1 MKNKISYIRLF
12 FIFLKTGTISFG
24 GYMMLIAMIKYEFV
38 ERTKILKNSKILDA
52 ITMASFLPGPM
63 AINVASYV
71 GFLLKG
77 WKGAVVSFLAVLLP
91 SFLIMVLFS
100 HLYLNSQNIPGFTS
114 FFMGV
119 MPVVSA
125 VIFTVAYD
133 IFKDTK
139 NKIFSFTLVVLSFL
153 IAYLVKGYI
162 SIILPL
168 LICGVLNIF
177 YNKNKI
183 KFGVSFGNSS
193 KNFIKI
199 KGIIIASLIMATL
212 YMFLNNAPIDTK
224 TFNLARIFSNI
235 SLTLFGGGYVFIPY
249 LDKIIVEQLGWLT
262 QREFIDS
269 IAMGQITP
277 GPILITATFIG
288 YKINGILGA
297 FIATIS
303 IFLPSSVIIIFFS
316 RVYYFFKKNAFFKI
330 VIKGFKIGIIGLIC
344 YAGYIIMFRE
354 EIFNSFNIVIFIISF
369 LILSKKLIHP
379 LFLILT
385 FGVLGYYLQ
394 LHG

>member
-38 ERTKILKNSKILDA
+38 ERTRILKNSKILDA

-77 WKGAVVSFLAVLLP
+77 WKGAVISFVAVLLP
-91 SFLIMVLFS
+91 SFLIMLLFS

-119 MPVVSA
+119 LPVVSA

-133 IFKDTK
+133 IFKETK
-139 NKIFSFTLVVLSFL
+139 NKFFSFTLVVLSFL
-153 IAYLVKGYI
+153 IAYSVKGYI

-168 LICGVLNIF
+168 LICGLLNIF
-177 YNKNKI
+177 YNKKKI
-183 KFGVSFGNSS
+183 KFGVSFDNSS

-199 KGIIIASLIMATL
+199 KGILIASFIMATL
-212 YMFLNNAPIDTK
+212 YIFLNNATIDTK

-288 YKINGILGA
+288 YKINGIFGA

-354 EIFNSFNIVIFIISF
+354 EIFNSFNILIFIISF
-369 LILSKKLIHP
+369 LILSKKIIHP

-385 FGVLGYYLQ
+385 FGVLGYYLE

>member
-91 SFLIMVLFS
+91 SFLIMLLFS

-199 KGIIIASLIMATL
+199 KGIIVASLIMTIL
-212 YMFLNNAPIDTK
+212 YVFLNNAPIDTK

-288 YKINGILGA
+288 YKINGIVGA

-354 EIFNSFNIVIFIISF
+354 EIFNFLNILIFIISF

>member
-177 YNKNKI
+177 YNINKI
-183 KFGVSFGNSS
+183 KFGVSFSNSS

-199 KGIIIASLIMATL
+199 KGIIVASLIMTIL
-212 YMFLNNAPIDTK
+212 YVFLNNAPIDTK

>member
-38 ERTKILKNSKILDA
+38 ERTRVLKNSKILDA

-77 WKGAVVSFLAVLLP
+77 WKGAVISFLAVLLP
-91 SFLIMVLFS
+91 SFLIMLLFS

-133 IFKDTK
+133 IFKETR
-139 NKIFSFTLVVLSFL
+139 NKFFSFTLVVLSFM
-153 IAYLVKGYI
+153 IAYSVKGYI

-168 LICGVLNIF
+168 LICGLLNIF
-177 YNKNKI
+177 YNKKKI

-199 KGIIIASLIMATL
+199 KGILIASFIMATL
-212 YMFLNNAPIDTK
+212 YIFLNNATIDTK

-288 YKINGILGA
+288 YKINGIFGA

-344 YAGYIIMFRE
+344 YAGYVIMFRE
-354 EIFNSFNIVIFIISF
+354 EIFNSFNILIFIISF
-369 LILSKKLIHP
+369 LILSKKIIHP

-385 FGVLGYYLQ
+385 FGVLGYYLE

>member
-177 YNKNKI
+177 YNINKI

-199 KGIIIASLIMATL
+199 KGIIVASLIMTIL
-212 YMFLNNAPIDTK
+212 YVFLNNAPIDTK

-288 YKINGILGA
+288 YKINGIVGA

-354 EIFNSFNIVIFIISF
+354 EIFNFLNIVIFIISF

>member
-38 ERTKILKNSKILDA
+38 ERTRILKNSKILDA

-91 SFLIMVLFS
+91 SFLIMLLFS

-153 IAYLVKGYI
+153 IAYSVKGYI

-168 LICGVLNIF
+168 LICGILNVF

-183 KFGVSFGNSS
+183 KFGISFGNSS

-212 YMFLNNAPIDTK
+212 YIFLNNAVIDTK

-277 GPILITATFIG
+277 GPILITSTFIG
-288 YKINGILGA
+288 YKINGIVGA

-394 LHG
+394 LH

>member
-91 SFLIMVLFS
+91 SFLIMLLFS

-133 IFKDTK
+133 IFKDTR

-177 YNKNKI
+177 YNINKI

-288 YKINGILGA
+288 YKINGIVGA

-385 FGVLGYYLQ
+385 FGALGYYLQ

>member
-91 SFLIMVLFS
+91 SFLIMLLFS

-199 KGIIIASLIMATL
+199 KGIIVASLIMTIL
-212 YMFLNNAPIDTK
+212 YLFLNNAPIDTK
-224 TFNLARIFSNI
+224 TFHLARIFSNI

-288 YKINGILGA
+288 YKINGIVGA

>member
-38 ERTKILKNSKILDA
+38 ERTRILKNNKILDA

-77 WKGAVVSFLAVLLP
+77 WKGAVISFLAVLLP
-91 SFLIMVLFS
+91 SFLIMLLFS

-133 IFKDTK
+133 IFKETK
-139 NKIFSFTLVVLSFL
+139 NKIFSFTLVVLSFM
-153 IAYLVKGYI
+153 IAYSVKGYI

-168 LICGVLNIF
+168 LICGLLNIF
-177 YNKNKI
+177 YNKKKI

-199 KGIIIASLIMATL
+199 KGILIASFIMATL
-212 YMFLNNAPIDTK
+212 YVFLNNATIDTK

-288 YKINGILGA
+288 YKINGIFGA

-316 RVYYFFKKNAFFKI
+316 RVYYFFKKNTFFKI

-354 EIFNSFNIVIFIISF
+354 EIFNSFNILIFIISF
-369 LILSKKLIHP
+369 LILSKKIIHP

-385 FGVLGYYLQ
+385 FGVLGYYLE

>member
-38 ERTKILKNSKILDA
+38 ERTRILKNSKILDA

-91 SFLIMVLFS
+91 SFLIMLLFS

-168 LICGVLNIF
+168 LICGILNVF

-183 KFGVSFGNSS
+183 KFGISFGNSS

-199 KGIIIASLIMATL
+199 KGIIVASLIMTIL
-212 YMFLNNAPIDTK
+212 YVFLNNAPIDTK

-288 YKINGILGA
+288 YKINGIVGA

>member
-38 ERTKILKNSKILDA
+38 ERKKILNNNKILDA

-63 AINVASYV
+63 AINVASDV

-91 SFLIMVLFS
+91 SFLIMLLFS
-100 HLYLNSQNIPGFTS
+100 HLYLNSKNIPGFTS

-139 NKIFSFTLVVLSFL
+139 NKFFSFILVVFSFL
-153 IAYLVKGYI
+153 IAYSVKGYI

-199 KGIIIASLIMATL
+199 KGIIVASLIMTIL
-212 YMFLNNAPIDTK
+212 YLFLNNAPIDTK
-224 TFNLARIFSNI
+224 TFHLTRIFSNI

-288 YKINGILGA
+288 YKINGIVGA

-354 EIFNSFNIVIFIISF
+354 EIFNIFNIVIFIISF

>member
-38 ERTKILKNSKILDA
+38 ERTRILKNSKILDA

-77 WKGAVVSFLAVLLP
+77 WKGAVISFLAVLLP
-91 SFLIMVLFS
+91 SFLIMLLFS

-139 NKIFSFTLVVLSFL
+139 NKFFSFILVVFSFL
-153 IAYLVKGYI
+153 IAYSVKGYI

-177 YNKNKI
+177 YNINKI
-183 KFGVSFGNSS
+183 KFGVSFSNSS

-199 KGIIIASLIMATL
+199 KGIIVASLIMTIL
-212 YMFLNNAPIDTK
+212 YVFLNNAPIDTK
-224 TFNLARIFSNI
+224 TFHLARIFSNI

-288 YKINGILGA
+288 YKINGIVGA

-354 EIFNSFNIVIFIISF
+354 EIFNSFNILIFIISF
-369 LILSKKLIHP
+369 LILSKKIIHP

-385 FGVLGYYLQ
+385 FGVLGYYLH

>member
-91 SFLIMVLFS
+91 SFLIMLLFS

-139 NKIFSFTLVVLSFL
+139 NKIFSFILVVLSFL

-199 KGIIIASLIMATL
+199 KGIIVASLIMTIL
-212 YMFLNNAPIDTK
+212 YLFLNNAPIDTK
-224 TFNLARIFSNI
+224 TFHLARIFSNI

-288 YKINGILGA
+288 YKINGIVGA

-354 EIFNSFNIVIFIISF
+354 EIFNIFNIVIFIISF

>member
-38 ERTKILKNSKILDA
+38 ERTRILKNSKILDA

-77 WKGAVVSFLAVLLP
+77 WKGAVISFLAVLLP
-91 SFLIMVLFS
+91 SFLIMLLFS

-114 FFMGV
+114 FFIGV

-133 IFKDTK
+133 IFKETK
-139 NKIFSFTLVVLSFL
+139 NKIFSFTLVVLSFM
-153 IAYLVKGYI
+153 IAYSVKGYI

-168 LICGVLNIF
+168 LICGLLNIF
-177 YNKNKI
+177 YNKKKI

-199 KGIIIASLIMATL
+199 KGILIASLIMATL
-212 YMFLNNAPIDTK
+212 YVFLNNATIDTK

-288 YKINGILGA
+288 YKINGIVGA

-354 EIFNSFNIVIFIISF
+354 EIFNSFNILIFIISF
-369 LILSKKLIHP
+369 LILSKKIIHP

-385 FGVLGYYLQ
+385 FGVLGYYLE

>member
-38 ERTKILKNSKILDA
+38 ERTRILKNSKILDA

-77 WKGAVVSFLAVLLP
+77 WKGAVISFLAVLLP
-91 SFLIMVLFS
+91 SFLIMLLFS

-133 IFKDTK
+133 IFKETK
-139 NKIFSFTLVVLSFL
+139 NKFFSFTLVVLSFM
-153 IAYLVKGYI
+153 IAYSVKGYI

-168 LICGVLNIF
+168 LICGLLNIF
-177 YNKNKI
+177 YNKKKI
-183 KFGVSFGNSS
+183 KFGIFFDNSS

-199 KGIIIASLIMATL
+199 KGILIASLVMATL
-212 YMFLNNAPIDTK
+212 YIFLNNATIDTK

-288 YKINGILGA
+288 YKINGIVGA

-354 EIFNSFNIVIFIISF
+354 EIFNSFNILIFIISF
-369 LILSKKLIHP
+369 LILSKKIIHP

-385 FGVLGYYLQ
+385 FGVLGYYLE

>member
-91 SFLIMVLFS
+91 SFLIMLLFS

-199 KGIIIASLIMATL
+199 KGIIVASLIMTIL
-212 YMFLNNAPIDTK
+212 YIFLNNASIDTK
-224 TFNLARIFSNI
+224 TFHLARIFSNI

-277 GPILITATFIG
+277 GPILITSTFIG
-288 YKINGILGA
+288 YKINGIVGA

-354 EIFNSFNIVIFIISF
+354 EIFNSFNIMIFIISF

-394 LHG
+394 LN

>member
-38 ERTKILKNSKILDA
+38 ERTRILKNSKILDA

-77 WKGAVVSFLAVLLP
+77 WKGAVISFLAVLLP
-91 SFLIMVLFS
+91 SFLIMLLFS

-133 IFKDTK
+133 IFKETK

-153 IAYLVKGYI
+153 IAYSVKGYI

-168 LICGVLNIF
+168 LICGLLNIF
-177 YNKNKI
+177 YNKKKI
-183 KFGVSFGNSS
+183 KFGVSFSNSS

-199 KGIIIASLIMATL
+199 KGILIASFIMATL
-212 YMFLNNAPIDTK
+212 YVFLNNATIDTK

-288 YKINGILGA
+288 YKINGIFGA

-354 EIFNSFNIVIFIISF
+354 EIFNSFNILIFIISF
-369 LILSKKLIHP
+369 LILSKKIIHP

-385 FGVLGYYLQ
+385 FGVLGYYLE

>member
-91 SFLIMVLFS
+91 SFLIMLLFS

-199 KGIIIASLIMATL
+199 KGIIVASLIMTIL
-212 YMFLNNAPIDTK
+212 YIFLNNAPIDTK
-224 TFNLARIFSNI
+224 TFNLAIIFSNI

-277 GPILITATFIG
+277 GPILITSTFIG
-288 YKINGILGA
+288 YKINGIVGA

-354 EIFNSFNIVIFIISF
+354 EIFNIFNIVIFIISF

>member
-91 SFLIMVLFS
+91 SFLIMLLFS

-199 KGIIIASLIMATL
+199 KGIIVASLIMTIL
-212 YMFLNNAPIDTK
+212 YIFLNNASIDTK
-224 TFNLARIFSNI
+224 TFHLARIFSNI

-277 GPILITATFIG
+277 GPILITSTFIG
-288 YKINGILGA
+288 YKINGIVGA

-354 EIFNSFNIVIFIISF
+354 EIFNIFNIVIFIISF

>member
-38 ERTKILKNSKILDA
+38 ERTRILKNSKILDA

-77 WKGAVVSFLAVLLP
+77 WKGAVISFLAVLLP
-91 SFLIMVLFS
+91 SFLIMLLFS

-133 IFKDTK
+133 IFKETK
-139 NKIFSFTLVVLSFL
+139 NKIFSFTLVVLSFM
-153 IAYLVKGYI
+153 IAYSVKGYI

-168 LICGVLNIF
+168 LICGLLNIF
-177 YNKNKI
+177 YNKKKI
-183 KFGVSFGNSS
+183 KFGVSFSNSS

-199 KGIIIASLIMATL
+199 KGILIASFIMATL
-212 YMFLNNAPIDTK
+212 YIFLNNATIDTK

-288 YKINGILGA
+288 YKINGIFGA

-354 EIFNSFNIVIFIISF
+354 EIFNFFNILIFIISF
-369 LILSKKLIHP
+369 LILSKKIIHP

-385 FGVLGYYLQ
+385 FGVLGYYLE

>member
-91 SFLIMVLFS
+91 SFLIMLLFS

-139 NKIFSFTLVVLSFL
+139 NKIFSFTLVILSFL
-153 IAYLVKGYI
+153 IAYSVKGYI

-168 LICGVLNIF
+168 FICGILNVF

-183 KFGVSFGNSS
+183 KFGISFGNSS

-199 KGIIIASLIMATL
+199 KGIIVASLTMTIL
-212 YMFLNNAPIDTK
+212 YIFLNNASIDTK
-224 TFNLARIFSNI
+224 TFHLARIFSNI

-288 YKINGILGA
+288 YKINGIVGA

>member
-288 YKINGILGA
+288 YKINGIVGA

-385 FGVLGYYLQ
+385 FGALGYYLQ

>member
-183 KFGVSFGNSS
+183 KFGISFGNSS

-354 EIFNSFNIVIFIISF
+354 EIFNFLNILIFIISF

>member
-38 ERTKILKNSKILDA
+38 ERTRILKNSKILDA

-77 WKGAVVSFLAVLLP
+77 WKGAVISFLAVLLP
-91 SFLIMVLFS
+91 SFLIMLLFS

-133 IFKDTK
+133 IFKETK
-139 NKIFSFTLVVLSFL
+139 NKIFSFILVVLSFM
-153 IAYLVKGYI
+153 IAYSVKGYI

-168 LICGVLNIF
+168 LICGLLNIF
-177 YNKNKI
+177 YNKKKI

-199 KGIIIASLIMATL
+199 KGILIASLIIATL
-212 YMFLNNAPIDTK
+212 YLFLNNATIDTK

-288 YKINGILGA
+288 YKINGIFGA

-303 IFLPSSVIIIFFS
+303 IFVPSSVIIIFFS

-354 EIFNSFNIVIFIISF
+354 EIFNSFNILIFIISF
-369 LILSKKLIHP
+369 LILSKKIIHP

-385 FGVLGYYLQ
+385 FGVLGYYLE

>member
-91 SFLIMVLFS
+91 SFLIMLLFS

-168 LICGVLNIF
+168 LICGVLNVF

-199 KGIIIASLIMATL
+199 KGIIVASLIMTIL
-212 YMFLNNAPIDTK
+212 YLFLNNAPIDTK
-224 TFNLARIFSNI
+224 TFHLARIFSNI

-277 GPILITATFIG
+277 GPILITSTFIG
-288 YKINGILGA
+288 YKINGIVGA

>member
-38 ERTKILKNSKILDA
+38 ERTRILKNSKILDA

-77 WKGAVVSFLAVLLP
+77 WKGAVISFVAVLLP
-91 SFLIMVLFS
+91 SFLIMLLFS

-133 IFKDTK
+133 IFKETK
-139 NKIFSFTLVVLSFL
+139 NKFFSFTLVVLSFM
-153 IAYLVKGYI
+153 IAYSVKGYI

-168 LICGVLNIF
+168 LICGLLNIF
-177 YNKNKI
+177 YNKKKI
-183 KFGVSFGNSS
+183 KFGVFFSNSS

-199 KGIIIASLIMATL
+199 KGILIASFIIATL
-212 YMFLNNAPIDTK
+212 YVFLNNATIDTN

-288 YKINGILGA
+288 YKINGIFGA

-354 EIFNSFNIVIFIISF
+354 EIFNSFNILIFIISF
-369 LILSKKLIHP
+369 LILAKKIIHP

-385 FGVLGYYLQ
+385 FGVLGYYLE

>member
-91 SFLIMVLFS
+91 SFLIMLLFS

-177 YNKNKI
+177 YNINKI

-199 KGIIIASLIMATL
+199 KGIIVASLIMTIL
-212 YMFLNNAPIDTK
+212 YIFLNNASIDTK
-224 TFNLARIFSNI
+224 TFHLARIFSNI

-277 GPILITATFIG
+277 GPILITSTFIG
-288 YKINGILGA
+288 YKINGIVGA

>member
-91 SFLIMVLFS
+91 SFLIMILFS

-177 YNKNKI
+177 YNINKI

-199 KGIIIASLIMATL
+199 KGIIVASLIMTIL
-212 YMFLNNAPIDTK
+212 YVFLNNAPIDTK

-288 YKINGILGA
+288 YKINGIVGA

-369 LILSKKLIHP
+369 LILSKRLIHP

-394 LHG
+394 LH

>member
-38 ERTKILKNSKILDA
+38 ERTRILKNSKILDA

-91 SFLIMVLFS
+91 SFLIMLLFS

-153 IAYLVKGYI
+153 IAYSVKGYI

-168 LICGVLNIF
+168 FICGVLNVF

-183 KFGVSFGNSS
+183 KFGISFGKSS

-199 KGIIIASLIMATL
+199 KGIIIASLIMASL
-212 YMFLNNAPIDTK
+212 YIFLNNAVIDTK
-224 TFNLARIFSNI
+224 TFNLARIFANI

-288 YKINGILGA
+288 YKINGIVGA

-369 LILSKKLIHP
+369 LILSKRLIHP

-394 LHG
+394 LH

>member
-38 ERTKILKNSKILDA
+38 ERTRILKNSKILDA

-77 WKGAVVSFLAVLLP
+77 WKGAVISFLAVLLP
-91 SFLIMVLFS
+91 SFLIMLLFS

-133 IFKDTK
+133 IFKETK
-139 NKIFSFTLVVLSFL
+139 NKIFSFTLVVLSFM
-153 IAYLVKGYI
+153 IAYSVKGYI

-168 LICGVLNIF
+168 LICGLLNIF
-177 YNKNKI
+177 YNKKKI

-199 KGIIIASLIMATL
+199 KGILIASLIMATL
-212 YMFLNNAPIDTK
+212 YVFLNNATIDTK

-288 YKINGILGA
+288 YKINGIVGA

-354 EIFNSFNIVIFIISF
+354 EIFNSFNILIFIISF
-369 LILSKKLIHP
+369 LILSKKIIHP

-385 FGVLGYYLQ
+385 FGVLGYYLE

>member
-38 ERTKILKNSKILDA
+38 ERTRILKNSKILDA

-77 WKGAVVSFLAVLLP
+77 WKGAVISFLAVLLP
-91 SFLIMVLFS
+91 SFLIMLLFS

-133 IFKDTK
+133 IFKETK
-139 NKIFSFTLVVLSFL
+139 NKIFSFILVVLSFM
-153 IAYLVKGYI
+153 IAYSVKGYI

-168 LICGVLNIF
+168 LICGLLNIF
-177 YNKNKI
+177 YNKKKI
-183 KFGVSFGNSS
+183 KFGIFFGNSS

-199 KGIIIASLIMATL
+199 KGILIASFIMATL
-212 YMFLNNAPIDTK
+212 YVFLNNATIDTK

-288 YKINGILGA
+288 YKINGIFGA

-344 YAGYIIMFRE
+344 YASYIIMFRE
-354 EIFNSFNIVIFIISF
+354 EIFNSFNILIFIISF
-369 LILSKKLIHP
+369 LILSKKIIHP

-385 FGVLGYYLQ
+385 FGVLGYYLE

>member
-91 SFLIMVLFS
+91 SFLIMLLFS

-139 NKIFSFTLVVLSFL
+139 NKFFSFILVVFSFL
-153 IAYLVKGYI
+153 IAYSVKGYI

-199 KGIIIASLIMATL
+199 KGIIVASLIMTIL
-212 YMFLNNAPIDTK
+212 YVFLNNAPIDTK

-288 YKINGILGA
+288 YKINGIFGA

-354 EIFNSFNIVIFIISF
+354 EIFNFFNIVIFIISF

-385 FGVLGYYLQ
+385 FGALGYYLH

>member
-91 SFLIMVLFS
+91 SFLIMLLFS

-177 YNKNKI
+177 YNINKI
-183 KFGVSFGNSS
+183 KFGVSFSNSS

-199 KGIIIASLIMATL
+199 KGIIVASLIMTIL
-212 YMFLNNAPIDTK
+212 YVFLNNAPIDTK

-288 YKINGILGA
+288 YKINGIVGA

-385 FGVLGYYLQ
+385 FGALGYYLQ

>member
-91 SFLIMVLFS
+91 SFLIMILFS
-100 HLYLNSQNIPGFTS
+100 HLYLNSKNIPGFTS

-168 LICGVLNIF
+168 LICGILNIF

-199 KGIIIASLIMATL
+199 KGIIVASLIMTIL
-212 YMFLNNAPIDTK
+212 YVFLNNAPIDTK

-288 YKINGILGA
+288 YKINGIVGA

>member
-38 ERTKILKNSKILDA
+38 ERTRILKNSKILDA

-91 SFLIMVLFS
+91 SFLIMLLFS

-153 IAYLVKGYI
+153 IAYSVKGYI

-168 LICGVLNIF
+168 FICGILNVF

-183 KFGVSFGNSS
+183 KFGISFGKSS

-212 YMFLNNAPIDTK
+212 YIFLNNAVIDTK

-288 YKINGILGA
+288 YKINGIVGA

-369 LILSKKLIHP
+369 LILSKRLIHP

-394 LHG
+394 LH

>member
-91 SFLIMVLFS
+91 SFLIMLLFS
-100 HLYLNSQNIPGFTS
+100 HLYLNSKNIPGFTS

-177 YNKNKI
+177 YNINKI

-199 KGIIIASLIMATL
+199 KGIIVASLIMTIL
-212 YMFLNNAPIDTK
+212 YVFLNNAPIDTK

-288 YKINGILGA
+288 YKINGIVGA

-316 RVYYFFKKNAFFKI
+316 RVYYFFKRNAFFKI
-330 VIKGFKIGIIGLIC
+330 MIKGFKIGIIGLIC

-354 EIFNSFNIVIFIISF
+354 EIFNFFNIIIFIISF

-385 FGVLGYYLQ
+385 FGVLGYYLH

>member
-38 ERTKILKNSKILDA
+38 ERTRILKNNKILDA

-77 WKGAVVSFLAVLLP
+77 WKGAVISFLAVLLP
-91 SFLIMVLFS
+91 SFLIMLLFS

-133 IFKDTK
+133 IFKETK
-139 NKIFSFTLVVLSFL
+139 NKFFSFTLVVLSFM
-153 IAYLVKGYI
+153 IAYSVKGYI

-168 LICGVLNIF
+168 LICGLLNIF
-177 YNKNKI
+177 YNKKKI

-199 KGIIIASLIMATL
+199 KGILIASLIIATL
-212 YMFLNNAPIDTK
+212 YVFLNNATIDTK

-288 YKINGILGA
+288 YKINGIFGA

-316 RVYYFFKKNAFFKI
+316 RVYYFFKKNTFFKI

-354 EIFNSFNIVIFIISF
+354 EIFNSFNILIFIISF
-369 LILSKKLIHP
+369 LILSKKIIHP

-385 FGVLGYYLQ
+385 FGVLGYYLE

>member
-38 ERTKILKNSKILDA
+38 ERQRILNNNKILDA

-91 SFLIMVLFS
+91 SFLIMLLFS
-100 HLYLNSQNIPGFTS
+100 HLYLNSKNIPGFTS

-125 VIFTVAYD
+125 VIFVVAYD

-139 NKIFSFTLVVLSFL
+139 NKFFSFILVVFSFL
-153 IAYLVKGYI
+153 IAYSVKGYI

-199 KGIIIASLIMATL
+199 KGIIIASLIMTTL
-212 YMFLNNAPIDTK
+212 YIFLNNATIDTP

-288 YKINGILGA
+288 YKINGIVGA
-297 FIATIS
+297 FIATIA

-316 RVYYFFKKNAFFKI
+316 RVYYFFKRNAFFKI
-330 VIKGFKIGIIGLIC
+330 MIKGFKIGIIGLIC

-354 EIFNSFNIVIFIISF
+354 EIFNFFNIVIFIISF

-385 FGVLGYYLQ
+385 FGVLGYYLH

>member
-91 SFLIMVLFS
+91 SFLIMLLFS

-177 YNKNKI
+177 YNINKI

-199 KGIIIASLIMATL
+199 KGIIVASLIMTIL
-212 YMFLNNAPIDTK
+212 YVFLNNAPIDTK

-288 YKINGILGA
+288 YKINGIVGA

-369 LILSKKLIHP
+369 LILSKRLIHP

-385 FGVLGYYLQ
+385 FGVLGYYLH

>member
-114 FFMGV
+114 FFIGV

-139 NKIFSFTLVVLSFL
+139 NKFFSFTLVILSFS
-153 IAYLVKGYI
+153 IAYSVKGYI

-168 LICGVLNIF
+168 LICGILNIF

-183 KFGVSFGNSS
+183 KFGVSFRNSS

-199 KGIIIASLIMATL
+199 KGIIIASLIMTTL
-212 YMFLNNAPIDTK
+212 YIFLNNATIDTP

-288 YKINGILGA
+288 YKINGIVGA

-394 LHG
+394 LH